1 MKDLLA
7 ALKLDAIVGLDWET
21 YYADDYSL
29 RKMST
34 TEYIV
39 DERFKT
45 HMVSVQW
52 HHERKARVLNPT
64 EFKAFCRET
73 DWKRTGMLAHHTHF
87 DGLIASH
94 HFKVKPAFYLDTLS
108 MARPLM
114 PITVGGSLDALC
126 KAFGL
131 RGKVGK
137 GSLEDVKGVRDM
149 SIKQFHAL
157 AKYAGNDIEQ
167 TWLLFK
173 KLLPYT
179 TLDELRLIDLTVK
192 MYAQPTLL
200 VDGEMAQAVSDDE
213 AAKKAKLLKKT
224 KTDKSQ
230 LMSNPQFAALLESH
244 GVEVPVKISKTTG
257 EVTLALAKQDL
268 AFKELLKHPDKKV
281 RQLVEARLANK
292 STGLETRA
300 IKLAKRAVLGAQPV
314 YLNYCGAHTG
324 RWSGGDKSN
333 WQNLKRIDKE
343 AKEEDP
349 TLVSLREAVYAPKG
363 HVFIIADLSQIE
375 ARKTAWIAGQQD
387 VLEAF
392 RANKDVYS
400 MQASKVYG
408 REIDKAKDRA
418 ERFVGKVCVLLLGFG
433 GGWKRFAETLRVG
446 TFGPPVDITDTV
458 ARDIVNAWRSS
469 NSHIVGFWRR
479 IEATARSAFL
489 GRQTLKLGVLTFEGS
504 DGKGFIHLPGGL
516 VLRYD
521 GIEADGDG
529 MTYISRY
536 RRGKD
541 GPSITRTCLHGGFL
555 TENVVQALARRVIAE
570 HMLSISARIPK
581 ARIAL
586 CTHDEVLLVVPKA
599 RAAANLKV
607 VKQIMTTPPAWAPD
621 LPLAVDAHISE
632 RYDK

>member
-39 DERFKT
+39 DPRFKT

-52 HHERKARVLNPT
+52 HHERKARALNPT

-114 PITVGGSLDALC
+114 PITVGGSLKALC
-126 KAFGL
+126 AAFG
-131 RGKVGK
+131 RQAKKRAGA
-137 GSLEDVKGVRDM
+137 LEDVKGVRDM

-157 AKYAGNDIEQ
+157 AKYAGDDIED
-167 TWLLFK
+167 TWFCFR

-179 TLDELRLIDLTVK
+179 PLDELRLIDLTVK

-230 LMSNPQFAALLESH
+230 LMSNQQFAALLEGM
-244 GVEVPVKISKTTG
+244 GVDVPLKISKTTG

-300 IKLAKRAVLGAQPV
+300 LKLAKRSVLGAQPV
-314 YLNYCGAHTG
+314 YLNYAGAHTG

-343 AKEEDP
+343 AKEDDP
-349 TLVSLREAVYAPKG
+349 TLVSLREAIHAPKG
-363 HVFIIADLSQIE
+363 HTLIVADLSQIE
-375 ARKTAWIAGQQD
+375 ARMTAWIAGQQD

-392 RANKDVYS
+392 RAGKDVYS

-408 REIDKAKDRA
+408 REIDKKKDPG

-433 GGWKRFAETLRVG
+433 GGGKRFAETLRIG
-446 TFGPPVDITDTV
+446 QFGKPVDITDSV
-458 ARDIVNAWRSS
+458 ARDIVSAWRSS

-479 IEATARSAFL
+479 IESTSRSAFF
-489 GRQTLKLGVLTFEGS
+489 GHQTLKLGVLTFEGTENR
-504 DGKGFIHLPGGL
+504 GFIQLPGGF

-536 RRGKD
+536 RRGRD
-541 GPSITRTCLHGGFL
+541 GPSITRTCLHGGLL

-570 HMLSISARIPK
+570 HMLAIAACIPK

-599 RAAANLKV
+599 RSASNLKAV
-607 VKQIMTTPPAWAPD
+607 QRIMSTPPEWAPD

>member
-7 ALKLDAIVGLDWET
+7 ALHLDAIIGLDWET

-39 DERFKT
+39 DPRFKT

-73 DWKRTGMLAHHTHF
+73 DWKRTGMLAHHTQF
-87 DGLIASH
+87 DGLILSH
-94 HFKVKPAFYLDTLS
+94 HFKQKPAFYLDTLS

-131 RGKVGK
+131 RGKVGTQ
-137 GSLEDVKGVRDM
+137 SLENVKGVRDM
-149 SIKQFHAL
+149 SVKQFHAL

-179 TLDELRLIDLTVK
+179 TTEELRLIDLTVK

-200 VDGEMAQAVSDDE
+200 VDGEMAQQVSDGE
-213 AAKKAKLLKKT
+213 AAMKAKLLKKT
-224 KTDKSQ
+224 RTDKSQ
-230 LMSNPQFAALLESH
+230 LMSNPQFAALLEGM
-244 GVEVPVKISKTTG
+244 GVEVPLKLSKTTG

-268 AFKELLKHPDKKV
+268 AFKDLLKHPDKKV

-292 STGLETRA
+292 STLLETRA
-300 IKLAKRAVLGAQPV
+300 AKMATRATIGAQPV
-314 YLNYCGAHTG
+314 YLNYAGAHTG
-324 RWSGGDKSN
+324 RWSGGDKAN
-333 WQNLKRIDKE
+333 WQNITRGSD
-343 AKEEDP
+343 
-349 TLVSLREAVYAPKG
+349 LRKTIHAPKG
-363 HVFIIADLSQIE
+363 HMLIIADLAQIE
-375 ARKTAWIAGQQD
+375 ARMTAWLAGQRD
-387 VLEAF
+387 ILDAF
-392 RANKDVYS
+392 RAGKDVYAL
-400 MQASKVYG
+400 QASKVYG
-408 REIDKAKDRA
+408 RVIDKATDPD

-433 GGWKRFAETLRVG
+433 GGHKRFADTLRIG
-446 TFGPPVDITDTV
+446 AFGPSVNITDTV
-458 ARDIVNAWRSS
+458 ARDIVTAWRGA

-479 IEATARSAFL
+479 IESTARSAFF
-489 GRQTLKLGVLTFEGS
+489 GHQTLDLGPLTFYGTES
-504 DGKGFIHLPGGL
+504 KGFIRMPGGYTM
-516 VLRYD
+516 RYD

-529 MTYISRY
+529 MTYVSKY

-541 GPSITRTCLHGGFL
+541 GPTILRTCLHGGFL
-555 TENVVQALARRVIAE
+555 TENVVQALSRRVIAE
-570 HMLSISARIPK
+570 HMLAITERIPK

-586 CTHDEVLLVVPKA
+586 TTHDEVLLVVPKA

-607 VKQIMTTPPAWAPD
+607 VKQIMSAPPEWAPD
-621 LPLAVDAHISE
+621 IPLAVDAHISE
-632 RYDK
+632 VYDK

>member
-7 ALKLDAIVGLDWET
+7 ALKLDAIVGLDYET

-39 DERFKT
+39 DPRFKT

-94 HFKVKPAFYLDTLS
+94 HFKVKPVFYLDTLS

-137 GSLEDVKGVRDM
+137 ESLESVKGVRDM

-230 LMSNPQFAALLESH
+230 LMSNQQFAALLEGM
-244 GVEVPVKISKTTG
+244 GVDVPLKISKTTG

-268 AFKELLKHPDKKV
+268 AFKDLLKHPDKKV

-292 STGLETRA
+292 STILETRA
-300 IKLAKRAVLGAQPV
+300 AKMATRSAIGAQPV

-324 RWSGGDKSN
+324 RWSGGDKMN
-333 WQNLKRIDKE
+333 WQNFNRGSD
-343 AKEEDP
+343 
-349 TLVSLREAVYAPKG
+349 LRKAIHAPKG
-363 HVFIIADLSQIE
+363 HMLIIADLAQIE
-375 ARKTAWIAGQQD
+375 ARMLAWLAGQQD

-392 RANKDVYS
+392 RAGKDVYALA
-400 MQASKVYG
+400 ASKIYG
-408 REIDKAKDRA
+408 KEISKEKNPD
-418 ERFVGKVCVLLLGFG
+418 ERFVGKVATLALGYGAG
-433 GGWKRFAETLRVG
+433 GARFADMLRIG
-446 TFGPPVDITDTV
+446 AFGPPVDITDSV
-458 ARDIVNAWRSS
+458 ARDIVSAWRSS

-479 IEATARSAFL
+479 VESTSRSAFF
-489 GRQTLKLGVLTFEGS
+489 GRQTLKLGVLTFEGTENR
-504 DGKGFIHLPGGL
+504 GFIQLPGGF

-541 GPSITRTCLHGGFL
+541 GPSITRTCLHGGFM
-555 TENVVQALARRVIAE
+555 TENIVQALSRRVIAE
-570 HMLSISARIPK
+570 HMLSISARLPK
-581 ARIAL
+581 ARIAST
-586 CTHDEVLLVVPKA
+586 THDELLPVVPKA
-599 RAAANLKV
+599 RASTNLKLV
-607 VKQIMTTPPAWAPD
+607 QKIMSTSPEWAPD

>member
-39 DERFKT
+39 DARFKT

-94 HFKVKPAFYLDTLS
+94 HFKAKPAFYLDTLS

-131 RGKVGK
+131 RGKVGAQ
-137 GSLEDVKGVRDM
+137 SLENVKGVRDM

-179 TLDELRLIDLTVK
+179 PLDELRLIDLTVK

-200 VDGEMAQAVSDDE
+200 VDGEMAQQVSDDE
-213 AAKKAKLLKKT
+213 ATKKAKLLKKAVAE
-224 KTDKSQ
+224 KSAV
-230 LMSNPQFAALLESH
+230 MSNPQFAMMLEAL
-244 GVEVPVKISKTTG
+244 GVDVPLKISKTTG
-257 EVTLALAKQDL
+257 EVTYAFSKQDI
-268 AFKELLKHPDKKV
+268 AFKELLKHPNKGV
-281 RQLVEARLANK
+281 RTLVEALLANK
-292 STGLETRA
+292 STILETRA
-300 IKLAKRAVLGAQPV
+300 AKMATRAAIGAQPV

-324 RWSGGDKSN
+324 RWSGGDKMN
-333 WQNLKRIDKE
+333 WQNFNRGSD
-343 AKEEDP
+343 
-349 TLVSLREAVYAPKG
+349 LRKSIHAPKG
-363 HVFIIADLSQIE
+363 HTLIIADLAQIE
-375 ARKTAWIAGQQD
+375 ARMLAWIAGQQD
-387 VLEAF
+387 ILEAF
-392 RANKDVYS
+392 RAGKDVYALA
-400 MQASKVYG
+400 ASKIYG
-408 REIDKAKDRA
+408 KEISKDKNPD
-418 ERFVGKVCVLLLGFG
+418 ERFVGKVATLALGYGAG
-433 GGWKRFAETLRVG
+433 GVRFAEMLRIG
-446 TFGPPVDITDTV
+446 ALGPPVDITDSV
-458 ARDIVNAWRSS
+458 ARDIVSAWRSS

-479 IEATARSAFL
+479 VESTSRSAFF
-489 GRQTLKLGVLTFEGS
+489 GRQTLKLGVLTFSGAENH
-504 DGKGFIHLPGGL
+504 GFIQLPGGF

-541 GPSITRTCLHGGFL
+541 GPSVTRTCLHGGFT
-555 TENVVQALARRVIAE
+555 TENIVQALSRRVLAE
-570 HMLSISARIPK
+570 QMLAITDRLPK
-581 ARIAL
+581 VRIAST
-586 CTHDEVLLVVPKA
+586 THDELLPVVPKA
-599 RAAANLKV
+599 RAATNLKV
-607 VKQIMTTPPAWAPD
+607 VKQIMSTPPEWAPD